1 VDGLADRD
9 QLSGLQQVSYTIG
22 HGLLSGRPQVRVL
35 PGARKTAGGV
45 LRSVSPQVYRCIAS
59 GIQVQYMTVS
69 ERQAAGY
76 MGFTAYFKDSE
87 GKPIGLWE
95 TATSS

>member
-1 VDGLADRD
+1 MDDPADKD
-9 QLSGLQQVSYTIG
+9 HLSRLQPTSWTIG
-22 HGLLSGRPQVRVL
+22 HSLLSGRPQVRVL